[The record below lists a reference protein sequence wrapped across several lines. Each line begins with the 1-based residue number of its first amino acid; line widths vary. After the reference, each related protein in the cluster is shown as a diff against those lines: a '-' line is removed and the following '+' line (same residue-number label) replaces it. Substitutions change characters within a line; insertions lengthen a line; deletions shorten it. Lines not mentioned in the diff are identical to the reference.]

1 VTLPKEIWDR
11 GPTLTRR
18 QTESFQPRKLR
29 ETTQVYDRKAVQEYL
44 SGAID
49 REEML
54 RRIRT
59 RS

>member
-1 VTLPKEIWDR
+1 VTLPKEVWQR

-18 QTESFQPRKLR
+18 ESEAYQPRKLR
-29 ETTQVYDRKAVQEYL
+29 AATQVYDRKAVQEYL
-44 SGAID
+44 SGKID

-54 RRIRT
+54 RRIR